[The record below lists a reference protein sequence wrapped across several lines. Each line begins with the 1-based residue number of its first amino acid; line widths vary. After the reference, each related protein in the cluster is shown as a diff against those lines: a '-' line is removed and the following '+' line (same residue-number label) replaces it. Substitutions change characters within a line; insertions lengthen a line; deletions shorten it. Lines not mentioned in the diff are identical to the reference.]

1 MNKEEYIARVYHDT
15 RRKLKR
21 KFGWKQ
27 TSILTDVEWDNMIAS
42 ERILIAETFREM
54 LKDGIICTV
63 VDNPMSVSQEVVKYI
78 DILWASGV
86 RSPND
91 MSVYIHGR
99 FPDIEEHDAVQAYEH
114 WRQIQGV

>member
-42 ERILIAETFREM
+42 ERILIAETFRAM
-54 LKDGIICTV
+54 LEDGIICTV

-78 DILWASGV
+78 DILWARGV

-91 MSVYIHGR
+91 MSVYIYAGV
-99 FPDIEEHDAVQAYEH
+99 PSIEEYHQV
-114 WRQIQGV
+114 